1 MDAGAAAAGWTPADR
16 GPAAAGWTPA
26 DRRPAAE
33 GWALAERGPA
43 PSDCDPTTPD
53 NQLPELAGVRW
64 RPRVDER
71 SLRRADR
78 VWTASA
84 VAHQVPFLITA
95 VALPIL
101 DPVMIPASLVAL
113 VFAWVIPALYAAR
126 GAGVLRPPHR
136 CGRQPEPA
144 AQRRALGLLGDLV
157 DHEARDLLAR
167 CGMALERGR
176 FGVWLLAPAGALLV
190 RSGGRRAQCY
200 CVRVTGDDLPDSD
213 RVAHLL
219 LALRADE
226 SGFATVA
233 NLTFSG
239 SCRRLRRR
247 LAPAARDAL
256 AVARATAR
264 SHHP

>member
-1 MDAGAAAAGWTPADR
+1 MDAGRAEVGWAPAHRGAEVGWAPAHRGAAAEWADADHGPVPA
-16 GPAAAGWTPA
+16 
-26 DRRPAAE
+26 
-33 GWALAERGPA
+33 
-43 PSDCDPTTPD
+43 DCDPTARD

-71 SLRRADR
+71 ALRRADR

-95 VALPIL
+95 VALAVL

-126 GAGVLRPPHR
+126 GAGVLRPPHHS
-136 CGRQPEPA
+136 GRGPDPA
-144 AQRRALGLLGDLV
+144 AHRRALGLLGDLV
-157 DHEARDLLAR
+157 DHAARDLLDHY
-167 CGMALERGR
+167 GMALERGR

-190 RSGGRRAQCY
+190 RSGGRRVQCY
-200 CVRVTGDDLPDSD
+200 CVRVTGDDLPDAD

-247 LAPAARDAL
+247 LPPTARDAL
-256 AVARATAR
+256 AVACATAR